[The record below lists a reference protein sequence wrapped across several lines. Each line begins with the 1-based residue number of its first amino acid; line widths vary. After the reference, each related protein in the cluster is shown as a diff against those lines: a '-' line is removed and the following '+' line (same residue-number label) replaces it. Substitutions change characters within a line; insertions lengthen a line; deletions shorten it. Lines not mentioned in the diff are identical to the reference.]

1 MRFTILV
8 MTLALLSGTA
18 AAQIGN
24 PGFMRA
30 DTRFDE
36 NGIALP
42 HQPNPDDRL
51 FAILVGEG
59 GKAEVAL
66 GELAAERAS
75 SNAVAEFGRR
85 MVEDHTAANEKLA
98 GIAED
103 SGIPLPEELNAEHQ
117 AMLEKL
123 QELEGAE
130 FDLAYMQGQL
140 VDHQKT
146 TNLLIWEIG
155 FGQDGALQRF
165 AAATLP
171 TVLDHLEQARAIIG
185 ELTQNQIAAAP
196 PPPTEE

>member
-8 MTLALLSGTA
+8 TALALLSGTA

-24 PGFMRA
+24 PGLMRS

-36 NGIALP
+36 DGIPLP

-51 FAILVGEG
+51 FALLVGKG

-66 GELAAERAS
+66 SQLAAEKAGNADVAKFAS
-75 SNAVAEFGRR
+75 R
-85 MVEDHTAANEKLA
+85 MVDDHTAANEKLS

-103 SGIPLPEELNAEHQ
+103 SGIPLPEELNDEHQ

-123 QELEGAE
+123 EGLEGGE
-130 FDLAYMQGQL
+130 FDLAYMRGQL

-146 TNLLIWEIG
+146 TQLLIWEIA
-155 FGQDGALQRF
+155 FGQDVALQRF
-165 AAATLP
+165 AADTLP
-171 TVLDHLEQARAIIG
+171 TILDHLEQARVIIG
-185 ELTQNQIAAAP
+185 DLTQNQIAAAP
-196 PPPTEE
+196 PPPEEE